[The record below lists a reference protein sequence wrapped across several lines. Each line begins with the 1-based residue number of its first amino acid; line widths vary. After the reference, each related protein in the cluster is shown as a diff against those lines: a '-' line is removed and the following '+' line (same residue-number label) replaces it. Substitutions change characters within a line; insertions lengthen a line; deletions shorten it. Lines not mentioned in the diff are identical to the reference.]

1 MIKSDHLMQLDQVDL
16 YNNEEHYIL
25 VYNDKYF
32 YTNNLLF
39 ETIKLLKDKKFISEE
54 FKKEHELNDEEFTEI
69 FILINEKLASIFK
82 ERKPKRYVNLKVTLL
97 DAALVNMISTSLLFL
112 FTKVKYILPLVI
124 ILNLVLVYELI
135 NKSAVNFTSGYIDS
149 IVIYLS
155 LFFILLFHELGHST
169 ALKKFN
175 IEPQEVGFGFYLVF
189 PVLFSNVTRAWLLRK
204 RQRIVINL
212 SGIYFQLVA
221 SSFLVIFYFLLG
233 TNTVESII
241 ISITKANF
249 FVLVYSLFPFIRNDG
264 YWALSDSLNIP
275 DLHKRSVSYPIDL
288 VKNKVSFNLFLA
300 LYSIGQYTFLGF
312 IIFKYVPSIPNNYSS
327 FYFTLIDDG
336 LINLILSKPSILF
349 HFVLSSVILYS
360 ISKSLL
366 AFLKK

>member
-135 NKSAVNFTSGYIDS
+135 NKSAVNFTSGYID
-149 IVIYLS
+149 
-155 LFFILLFHELGHST
+155 
-169 ALKKFN
+169 
-175 IEPQEVGFGFYLVF
+175 
-189 PVLFSNVTRAWLLRK
+189 
-204 RQRIVINL
+204 
-212 SGIYFQLVA
+212 
-221 SSFLVIFYFLLG
+221 
-233 TNTVESII
+233 
-241 ISITKANF
+241 
-249 FVLVYSLFPFIRNDG
+249 
-264 YWALSDSLNIP
+264 
-275 DLHKRSVSYPIDL
+275 
-288 VKNKVSFNLFLA
+288 
-300 LYSIGQYTFLGF
+300 
-312 IIFKYVPSIPNNYSS
+312 
-327 FYFTLIDDG
+327 
-336 LINLILSKPSILF
+336 
-349 HFVLSSVILYS
+349 
-360 ISKSLL
+360 
-366 AFLKK
+366 